1 MFGSA
6 IHTLLDSCRRAKYFY
21 PQYLVHKQ
29 LTMTNESLRRVGGYE
44 LLELIGSGG
53 MSQVYRAR
61 RADDGLIVAL
71 KAIRMEDVDAD
82 YERRLRREPEVQQ
95 GAGHQNIVGM
105 LDWFREHD
113 TFYVVMEYVA
123 GRSLAQVIYK
133 ESGPLPFQ
141 KASEYIR
148 QALAGL
154 AHLHSLGIIH
164 RDIKP
169 SNLLV
174 GWDDVVRLADFGIA
188 KFVWQQGETRTQK
201 GLGTPEY
208 MSPEQARGAHI
219 DHRTDLYS
227 LGITL
232 FELLT
237 ARKPF
242 ARSQETPI
250 GYAEVIQGV
259 LTAQL
264 PDPRTFQPTLP
275 ASVTRLLH
283 RATAKNSDERFQ
295 TAGEFLSALE
305 MIDTTND
312 STPFHNP
319 TPFHDPA
326 ATVVA
331 PTVIAPPTVVA
342 GSAESSQ
349 QFSSPAATPQFPQ
362 QPESAARPQQPTPPK
377 ERKPSNAP
385 IWIVL
390 AAIVLGVGG
399 YFGMQWYQQQQGLP
413 GGEVGLSATGA
424 FELSRKIAL
433 DYQMFSRSNN
443 SSALASLYAERD
455 VEYFRMKRATRTAI
469 ERDMSDFYERI
480 TETPVFELEVK
491 NAQAANDS
499 TITTEWWIT
508 YERLR
513 EDKTLLRGQTSN
525 LLTIQRRGGE
535 WLIVR
540 QTQKWIKRDDVAPPI
555 DTPEV
560 KDILPP
566 PPDTLQSQPPK
577 NPTVDSSHGTQ
588 PASPESQIR
597 RQP

>member
-1 MFGSA
+1 
-6 IHTLLDSCRRAKYFY
+6 
-21 PQYLVHKQ
+21 
-29 LTMTNESLRRVGGYE
+29 MTNESLRRVGGYE

-53 MSQVYRAR
+53 MSQVYRTR
-61 RADDGLIVAL
+61 RVDDGLIVAL
-71 KAIRMEDVDAD
+71 KAIRMEDVDTD

-174 GWDDVVRLADFGIA
+174 GWDGILRLADFGIA

-264 PDPRTFQPTLP
+264 PDPRAFQPTLP
-275 ASVTRLLH
+275 ASVARLLH
-283 RATAKNSDERFQ
+283 RATAKNPDERFQ

-305 MIDTTND
+305 MVDTA
-312 STPFHNP
+312 SETPFIEP
-319 TPFHDPA
+319 PFHDPA

-331 PTVIAPPTVVA
+331 PTVVAPTVVA
-342 GSAESSQ
+342 PTVAAPTVAAGVGGTSPQLPPQPQPQSQ
-349 QFSSPAATPQFPQ
+349 SQ
-362 QPESAARPQQPTPPK
+362 PQQPTPSEK
-377 ERKPSNAP
+377 RKPSNAP
-385 IWIVL
+385 LWIIL

-413 GGEVGLSATGA
+413 GDAGVGLSATGA

-455 VEYFRMKRATRTAI
+455 VEYFRLKRTTRTAI
-469 ERDMSDFYERI
+469 ERDMDDFYQRI
-480 TETPVFELEVK
+480 TETPVFELDVK
-491 NAQAANDS
+491 NAQATNDS

-513 EDKTLLRGQTSN
+513 EDKTILRGQTSN

-540 QTQKWIKRDDVAPPI
+540 QSQKWIKRDDVAPPI
-555 DTPEV
+555 DTPVV
-560 KDILPP
+560 KDIIPPP
-566 PPDTLQSQPPK
+566 PPDTASVQPP
-577 NPTVDSSHGTQ
+577 PSPQVDSAGGT
-588 PASPESQIR
+588 PPSSPESQR
-597 RQP
+597 RR

>member
-1 MFGSA
+1 
-6 IHTLLDSCRRAKYFY
+6 
-21 PQYLVHKQ
+21 
-29 LTMTNESLRRVGGYE
+29 MTNESLRRVGGYE

-283 RATAKNSDERFQ
+283 RATAKNPDERFQ

-331 PTVIAPPTVVA
+331 PAVIAPPTVVA

-349 QFSSPAATPQFPQ
+349 QFSPPAATPQFPP
-362 QPESAARPQQPTPPK
+362 QPESAAQPQQPTPSDK
-377 ERKPSNAP
+377 RKPSNAP

-455 VEYFRMKRATRTAI
+455 VEYFRMKRATRAAI

>member
-1 MFGSA
+1 
-6 IHTLLDSCRRAKYFY
+6 
-21 PQYLVHKQ
+21 
-29 LTMTNESLRRVGGYE
+29 MTTESLRRVGGYE

-61 RADDGLIVAL
+61 RVEDGLIVAL
-71 KAIRMEDVDAD
+71 KAIRIEDIDAD

-95 GAGHQNIVGM
+95 GAGHRNIVGI

-123 GRSLAQVIYK
+123 GRSLAQMIYK
-133 ESGPLPFQ
+133 ESGPLPFE
-141 KASEYIR
+141 KARGYIR

-154 AHLHSLGIIH
+154 AHLHALGVIH

-174 GWDDVVRLADFGIA
+174 GWDDSVRLADFGIA
-188 KFVWQQGETRTQK
+188 KFAWQQGETRTQK

-232 FELLT
+232 FEILT

-275 ASVTRLLH
+275 AAVARLLN
-283 RATAKNSDERFQ
+283 RATAKNPDERFQ

-305 MIDTTND
+305 MVDATPE
-312 STPFHNP
+312 TPFY
-319 TPFHDPA
+319 DSA

-331 PTVIAPPTVVA
+331 GSLHHPTPPV
-342 GSAESSQ
+342 
-349 QFSSPAATPQFPQ
+349 ATPQPQ
-362 QPESAARPQQPTPPK
+362 SQPQPQPQSQQRPAPA

-385 IWIVL
+385 LWIIL
-390 AAIVLGVGG
+390 TAIVLGVGG
-399 YFGMQWYQQQQGLP
+399 YFGMQWYQKQQGLP
-413 GGEVGLSATGA
+413 ELSVGLSENGA
-424 FELSRKIAL
+424 FELSRKVAL

-443 SSALASLYAERD
+443 SGGLASLYAERD
-455 VEYFRMKRATRTAI
+455 VEYFRLKRTTRTAI
-469 ERDMSDFYERI
+469 EKDMNDFYERI
-480 TETPVFELEVK
+480 TATMVFDLEVK
-491 NAQAANDS
+491 NAQVVNDS
-499 TITTEWWIT
+499 TITTEWWIS

-513 EDKTLLRGQTSN
+513 NDKTTLRGQTSN
-525 LLTIQRRGGE
+525 VLTIQRRGGE

-540 QTQKWIKRDDVAPPI
+540 QTQKWIKRDDIAPPI
-555 DTPEV
+555 DTPVV
-560 KDILPP
+560 KDIIPTV
-566 PPDTLQSQPPK
+566 PDTAAAQTPQSPE
-577 NPTVDSSHGTQ
+577 VDSNGST
-588 PASPESQIR
+588 PSSPESQR
-597 RQP
+597 RR

>member
-1 MFGSA
+1 
-6 IHTLLDSCRRAKYFY
+6 
-21 PQYLVHKQ
+21 
-29 LTMTNESLRRVGGYE
+29 MTNESLRRVGGYE

-283 RATAKNSDERFQ
+283 RATAKNPDERFQ

-331 PTVIAPPTVVA
+331 PAVIAPPTVVA

-349 QFSSPAATPQFPQ
+349 QFSPPAATPQFPP
-362 QPESAARPQQPTPPK
+362 QPESAAQPQQPTPSDK
-377 ERKPSNAP
+377 RKPSNAP

-455 VEYFRMKRATRTAI
+455 VEYFRMKRATRAAI

-566 PPDTLQSQPPK
+566 PPDTLLSQPPK